1 MQLPQVLICNTG
13 ICRGREPEYL
23 YMQQRAD
30 LTLLGYSV
38 QGKAHEQRYAGVRHV
53 YPQIKPTYGIDPIHL
68 LRRSYSCMSFAQFQ
82 GIEDVLHR
90 SDVVVTQDPN
100 FFTAGITS
108 AASRLGKPVVMV
120 AFENVVNHSI
130 FHSHAL
136 PYRRKMMK
144 TIELTTRFVPQTW
157 RAMDFLRVMGVPTE
171 RMRVIYPGVDLM
183 EFHPGNTECNP
194 VERGVRIL
202 VVGTL
207 TENKGIREIIEA
219 FGQVRAARPGTL
231 LTLVGTGPLSDW
243 LNRESATGA
252 VRHLHGLSASAM
264 ADLYRNSDLFVIAS
278 KPRKAL
284 WVTIGEEQLSFA
296 LIEAMAS
303 GLPVL
308 STRTGS
314 LPEILATGN
323 ILVEPGNSAMLAEGM
338 LQYIDNPKLRRTVG
352 ASNAARARERFDAR
366 KQSGAFLDYA
376 LSSKGV

>member
-1 MQLPQVLICNTG
+1 
-13 ICRGREPEYL
+13 
-23 YMQQRAD
+23 
-30 LTLLGYSV
+30 
-38 QGKAHEQRYAGVRHV
+38 
-53 YPQIKPTYGIDPIHL
+53 
-68 LRRSYSCMSFAQFQ
+68 
-82 GIEDVLHR
+82 
-90 SDVVVTQDPN
+90 
-100 FFTAGITS
+100 
-108 AASRLGKPVVMV
+108 
-120 AFENVVNHSI
+120 
-130 FHSHAL
+130 
-136 PYRRKMMK
+136 
-144 TIELTTRFVPQTW
+144 
-157 RAMDFLRVMGVPTE
+157 MDFLRVMGVPTE